1 MSELRVVLLGNSWS
15 ERSSVGNVLIGET
28 VFNAEKEW
36 NTCVRV
42 TGPLGDKTIALI
54 NAPDLLDPNMSD
66 DQLTEIIDK
75 CKSLSE
81 PGPHVF
87 LLVIQP
93 ETFTGEN
100 QKKLQS
106 VLENFSDLSFD
117 HSLIVIS
124 SPGGQSS
131 GSTEN
136 YLQHLPV
143 TDMIKKCKDSLFR
156 QNLEQRELVKAM
168 GKIVQQRDG
177 DHVSC
182 NVSTAT
188 TSGLPSYRPSLT
200 QGETVTVNQ
209 DPVKGTFFI

>member
-1 MSELRVVLLGNSWS
+1 MLGNSCS
-15 ERSSVGNVLIGET
+15 ERSSVGNVLIGQN
-28 VFNAEKEW
+28 VFDAEKEW
-36 NTCVRV
+36 NTCLRV
-42 TGPLGDKTIALI
+42 TGPVEDKTIALI

-66 DQLTEIIDK
+66 DQLTEIIDE

-106 VLENFSDLSFD
+106 VLENFSDQSFD

-136 YLQHLPV
+136 YLQHPPV
-143 TDMIKKCKDSLFR
+143 TDLIKKCKDHWL
-156 QNLEQRELVKAM
+156 QQKNLEQKQMVKAM
-168 GKIVQQRDG
+168 GKTVQQSDG
-177 DHVSC
+177 DHVSW

-188 TSGLPSYRPSLT
+188 TSGLPSYQPSLT

-209 DPVKGTFFI
+209 DPVKGTFSS